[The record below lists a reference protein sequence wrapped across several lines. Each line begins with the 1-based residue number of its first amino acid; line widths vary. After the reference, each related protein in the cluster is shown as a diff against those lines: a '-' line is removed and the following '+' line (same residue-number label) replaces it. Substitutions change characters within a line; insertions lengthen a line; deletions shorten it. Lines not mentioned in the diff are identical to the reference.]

1 LKFQFVGGQDFNAST
16 KFTEASILRGRYMV
30 RLLKVSP
37 RLPVRNLA
45 RTVEFYTSVLDF
57 ETGGLWP
64 AHEPTFVILERDDTV
79 LQFHVSEHSD
89 HCGFGT
95 ISIDTDD
102 ARSVH
107 AALTGKVTIEW
118 GPEVY
123 WYGRREFSFR
133 DPDGYAVIISE
144 QTSDPPDCTE
154 DME

>member
-1 LKFQFVGGQDFNAST
+1 MSQRMYTA
-16 KFTEASILRGRYMV
+16 
-30 RLLKVSP
+30 RLLKVAP

-45 RTVEFYTSVLDF
+45 RTIEFYTSVLDF
-57 ETGGLWP
+57 ETSGAWP
-64 AHEPTFVILERDDTV
+64 ADEPAFVILERDGTV
-79 LQFHVSEHSD
+79 LQFCVSEQSD
-89 HCGFGT
+89 RCGFGA

-107 AALTGKVTIEW
+107 AALAEKVALEW

-154 DME
+154 DMS

>member
-1 LKFQFVGGQDFNAST
+1 MA
-16 KFTEASILRGRYMV
+16 

-45 RTVEFYTSVLDF
+45 RTIEFYTSVLDL
-57 ETGGLWP
+57 ETSGSWP
-64 AHEPTFVILERDDTV
+64 ADEPTFVILERDDTI
-79 LQFHVSEHSD
+79 LQFYVSEQSD
-89 HCGFGT
+89 SCGFGT
-95 ISIDTDD
+95 VSIDTDD

-107 AALTGKVTIEW
+107 AALAEKVALEW

-144 QTSDPPDCTE
+144 QTSAPPDCTE
-154 DME
+154 DMS